1 MKYSDDD
8 LNKLERLLA
17 HAHRVQ
23 SEPRLDDAW
32 SLGVMRDIRRE
43 AAGLPH
49 ERSAWIERHVWRTAA
64 VAAMFAVIFAGSAL
78 LYTVVASGDL
88 TAVLAEGLDSAPT
101 LME

>member
-17 HAHRVQ
+17 QAHRARP
-23 SEPRLDDAW
+23 EPRLDAAW
-32 SLGVMRDIRRE
+32 SLGVMRDIRKE
-43 AAGLPH
+43 AADVPH

-78 LYTVVASGDL
+78 LYTDVASGDL
-88 TAVLAEGLDSAPT
+88 TAVLAEGLDPAPT

>member
-23 SEPRLDDAW
+23 SEPRLDAAW

-43 AAGLPH
+43 AAGASTRTIGVDRAACLAYRGGGSHVCRDFCGLRVVVHRCGRAAISPRCWPRGWIPLP
-49 ERSAWIERHVWRTAA
+49 R
-64 VAAMFAVIFAGSAL
+64 
-78 LYTVVASGDL
+78 
-88 TAVLAEGLDSAPT
+88 
-101 LME
+101 

>member
-1 MKYSDDD
+1 MKRSDDD

-17 HAHRVQ
+17 DAHRARP
-23 SEPRLDDAW
+23 EPRLDAAW

-43 AAGLPH
+43 AAGVPQ

-64 VAAMFAVIFAGSAL
+64 VAAMFAVDFCGIR
-78 LYTVVASGDL
+78 VVVHRRGNPL
-88 TAVLAEGLDSAPT
+88 TAVLAEGLDPAPA